1 MNSRYDTRKVLEL
14 KFGKKES
21 FEERD
26 ERLCVVEKVR
36 GRDYM
41 LNEIK
46 NSFET
51 VAVVEVIE
59 RIYTDVIC
67 YRYRDDKKAESFRK
81 YWHFQRRR
89 INSSVNKL
97 NEVRNY
103 RYAMKTF
110 DEKYWH
116 FENRVKHGISVAG
129 SKFLIRR
136 ISKTSLHLLD
146 KLKFEQRRK
155 CLYRISFFDSLMHR
169 EKMFNKVK
177 VQDNFES
184 LLIGLRDEFNDRIL
198 TIFSF
203 FRYF

>member
-1 MNSRYDTRKVLEL
+1 MRCRESKRK
-14 KFGKKES
+14 
-21 FEERD
+21 
-26 ERLCVVEKVR
+26 RLYVE
-36 GRDYM
+36 

-46 NSFET
+46 NSLET
-51 VAVVEVIE
+51 VAEVIE

-136 ISKTSLHLLD
+136 ISKTSLHLLH
-146 KLKFEQRRK
+146 KLKFGQRRK
-155 CLYRISFFDSLMHR
+155 CLYRITSFFDPLAHR

-184 LLIGLRDEFNDRIL
+184 LLIGLRNELNDRIL

>member
-1 MNSRYDTRKVLEL
+1 MRCRESKRK
-14 KFGKKES
+14 
-21 FEERD
+21 
-26 ERLCVVEKVR
+26 RLYVE
-36 GRDYM
+36 

-46 NSFET
+46 NSLET
-51 VAVVEVIE
+51 VAEVIE

-67 YRYRDDKKAESFRK
+67 YRDDKKAESFRK

-184 LLIGLRDEFNDRIL
+184 LLIGLRNELNDRIL